1 MDINAI
7 NSSLNTNNAATSA
20 PASIKVTL
28 VSLGGVQDYDLTS
41 GITVR
46 EFKSRN
52 NLTDMKIV
60 TADGTALSDTDTISG
75 DVQLFVSTPKKNG

>member
-7 NSSLNTNNAATSA
+7 NSSLNTENA

-28 VSLGGVQDYDLTS
+28 VSLGGVQDYDLTA

-52 NLTDMKIV
+52 GLSDMKIV

>member
-7 NSSLNTNNAATSA
+7 NSSLNTENT

-52 NLTDMKIV
+52 GLSDMKIV

>member
-7 NSSLNTNNAATSA
+7 NSSLNTDNEPT
-20 PASIKVTL
+20 SIKVTL

-52 NLTDMKIV
+52 GLSDMKIV